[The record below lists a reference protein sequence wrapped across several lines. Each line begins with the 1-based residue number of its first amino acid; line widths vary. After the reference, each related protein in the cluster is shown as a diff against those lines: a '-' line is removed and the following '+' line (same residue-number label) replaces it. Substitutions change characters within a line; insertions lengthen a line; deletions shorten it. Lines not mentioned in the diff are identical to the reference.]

1 MSPSQV
7 AVAENLLLRRF
18 NVRAYSDVEEGGRFQ
33 GVKTSGVRQG
43 QESAP
48 ERNIRLTG
56 QQITGWFV
64 ARYIAAI
71 IGIWVA
77 LITPASVTLALRVG
91 QIDPAHK
98 GTSLAFVASLGALA
112 ALFANPIFGALSDS
126 STSRFGQRRPFIIG
140 GMIGGTLSIF
150 FIGFFATTVNMVTVG
165 WVAAQLCFNAAIA
178 ATIAVLPERVPTE
191 MRGKVSGW
199 MGMTT
204 QVGVVGGVFLIQL
217 AGTEGYG
224 PFVWPAVV
232 GALMVL
238 PFLLT
243 LREKPRS
250 KDEVVPLSLKSIA
263 SSLWINPVR
272 HRDFALAW
280 LGRFLVWTSLYS
292 LTTYKTYFLIDT
304 LHYTT
309 KTVAPVLT
317 VAMFTLALC
326 IAASSIPSGW
336 LSDKVGRRKPF
347 VVAASLLFAVAMVI
361 VAYAGSVSQFV
372 VGVGVAGLA
381 QGMYLGVDYALVSE
395 VLPDSSEQAA
405 RGMGFFNL
413 SSTIPQTI
421 APVLAPVLLKIGA
434 TGTTGNYAALF
445 GAAAVF
451 AVVAACVTQQIR
463 GVR

>member
-1 MSPSQV
+1 MG
-7 AVAENLLLRRF
+7 
-18 NVRAYSDVEEGGRFQ
+18 AYSGLDGASMLPTDKSTLVGQGAEG
-33 GVKTSGVRQG
+33 
-43 QESAP
+43 SA

-91 QIDPAHK
+91 QLDPTHK
-98 GTSLAFVASLGALA
+98 ATSLAFVASLGALA

-126 STSRFGQRRPFIIG
+126 STSRFGQRRPFITG

-150 FIGFFATTVNMVTVG
+150 FIGFFASTIDMVTAG

-178 ATIAVLPERVPTE
+178 ATIAVLPERVPAR

-199 MGMTT
+199 MGMTI

-217 AGTEGYG
+217 VGTEGYG

-243 LREKPRS
+243 LREAPRG

-263 SSLWINPVR
+263 SSLWINPLR
-272 HRDFALAW
+272 HRDFTLVW

-317 VAMFTLALC
+317 VAMFTLALS
-326 IAASSIPSGW
+326 IAVSSIPSGW

-347 VVAASLLFAVAMVI
+347 VVVASLFFAIAMLI
-361 VAYAGSVSQFV
+361 VAYAGSIFQFL
-372 VGVGVAGLA
+372 VGIGVAGLA
-381 QGMYLGVDYALVSE
+381 QGIYLGVDYALVSE
-395 VLPDSSEQAA
+395 VLPDSNEQAA

-421 APVLAPVLLKIGA
+421 APVIAPVLLKIGA
-434 TGTTGNYAALF
+434 TGATGNYAALF

-451 AVVAACVTQQIR
+451 SIVAACITQLIR